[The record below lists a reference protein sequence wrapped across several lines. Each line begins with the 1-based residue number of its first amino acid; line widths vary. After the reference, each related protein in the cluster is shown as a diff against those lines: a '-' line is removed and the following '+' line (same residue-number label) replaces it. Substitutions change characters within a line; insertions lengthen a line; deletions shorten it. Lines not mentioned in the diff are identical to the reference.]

1 MTPKEFKKT
10 YWPDIAASCEE
21 TGLNP
26 LFVAAQAALETGWGK
41 SAIVALVC
49 GLSLWT
55 AMPVVALAAL
65 GLAHLVAKVRA
76 VKLSRGEA
84 VAYAV
89 GNLATWLLLV
99 AGYLVK

>member
-1 MTPKEFKKT
+1 MKKAISLILALLAAVGKECYQTF
-10 YWPDIAASCEE
+10 
-21 TGLNP
+21 
-26 LFVAAQAALETGWGK
+26 
-41 SAIVALVC
+41 
-49 GLSLWT
+49 
-55 AMPVVALAAL
+55 AL

>member
-1 MTPKEFKKT
+1 MKKIISFLLALLAAVGKECYQTFVL
-10 YWPDIAASCEE
+10 
-21 TGLNP
+21 GL
-26 LFVAAQAALETGWGK
+26 VAAAVTAVL
-41 SAIVALVC
+41 SLVC

-55 AMPVVALAAL
+55 ALPVVALVAL
-65 GLAHLVAKVRA
+65 VLARLVAKTRA

-84 VAYAV
+84 IAYTV

>member
-1 MTPKEFKKT
+1 MKKIISFLLARLAAVGKECYQTFVL
-10 YWPDIAASCEE
+10 
-21 TGLNP
+21 GL
-26 LFVAAQAALETGWGK
+26 VAAAMTAVV
-41 SAIVALVC
+41 SLVC

-55 AMPVVALAAL
+55 ALPVVALVAL
-65 GLAHLVAKVRA
+65 VLARLVAKARA

-84 VAYAV
+84 IAYAV

>member
-1 MTPKEFKKT
+1 MKKIISFLLALLVAVGKECYQTFVL
-10 YWPDIAASCEE
+10 
-21 TGLNP
+21 GL
-26 LFVAAQAALETGWGK
+26 VAAAVTAVV
-41 SAIVALVC
+41 SLVC

-55 AMPVVALAAL
+55 ALPVVALVAL
-65 GLAHLVAKVRA
+65 VLARLVAKARA

-84 VAYAV
+84 IAYAV

>member
-1 MTPKEFKKT
+1 MKKIISFLLALLAAVGKECYQTF
-10 YWPDIAASCEE
+10 AL
-21 TGLNP
+21 GL
-26 LFVAAQAALETGWGK
+26 VAAAVTAVL
-41 SAIVALVC
+41 SLVC

-55 AMPVVALAAL
+55 ALPVVALVAL
-65 GLAHLVAKVRA
+65 VLARLVAKARA

-84 VAYAV
+84 IAYAV

>member
-1 MTPKEFKKT
+1 MKKAISLILALLAAVGKECYQTF
-10 YWPDIAASCEE
+10 AL
-21 TGLNP
+21 GL
-26 LFVAAQAALETGWGK
+26 VAAAMT
-41 SAIVALVC
+41 AIVALVC

-55 AMPVVALAAL
+55 AMPVVALA
-65 GLAHLVAKVRA
+65 AHLVAKVRA

>member
-1 MTPKEFKKT
+1 MKKIISFLLALLAAVGKECYQTFVL
-10 YWPDIAASCEE
+10 
-21 TGLNP
+21 GL
-26 LFVAAQAALETGWGK
+26 VAAAMTAVV
-41 SAIVALVC
+41 SLVC

-55 AMPVVALAAL
+55 ALPVVALVAL
-65 GLAHLVAKVRA
+65 VLARLVAKARA

-84 VAYAV
+84 IAYAV

>member
-1 MTPKEFKKT
+1 MKKITSFLLALLAAVGKECYQTFVL
-10 YWPDIAASCEE
+10 
-21 TGLNP
+21 GL
-26 LFVAAQAALETGWGK
+26 VAAAVTAVL
-41 SAIVALVC
+41 SLVC

-55 AMPVVALAAL
+55 ALPVVTLVALI
-65 GLAHLVAKVRA
+65 LARLVAKTRA

-84 VAYAV
+84 IAYAV

>member
-1 MTPKEFKKT
+1 MKKIISFLLALLAAVGKECYQTFVL
-10 YWPDIAASCEE
+10 
-21 TGLNP
+21 GL
-26 LFVAAQAALETGWGK
+26 VAAAVTAVL
-41 SAIVALVC
+41 SLVC

-55 AMPVVALAAL
+55 ALPVVALVAL
-65 GLAHLVAKVRA
+65 VLARLVAKARA

-84 VAYAV
+84 IAYAV

>member
-1 MTPKEFKKT
+1 MNKRILFLLVALDRVGKQCYQTF
-10 YWPDIAASCEE
+10 AL
-21 TGLNP
+21 GL
-26 LFVAAQAALETGWGK
+26 VAAAVTAVV
-41 SAIVALVC
+41 SLVC

-55 AMPVVALAAL
+55 ARPVVALVAL
-65 GLAHLVAKVRA
+65 ILARLVAKARA

-84 VAYAV
+84 IAYTV

>member
-1 MTPKEFKKT
+1 MKKIISFLLALLAAVGKECYQTF
-10 YWPDIAASCEE
+10 AL
-21 TGLNP
+21 GL
-26 LFVAAQAALETGWGK
+26 VAAAVTAVL
-41 SAIVALVC
+41 SLVC

-55 AMPVVALAAL
+55 ALPVVALVAL
-65 GLAHLVAKVRA
+65 LLARLVAKARA

-84 VAYAV
+84 IAYAV